1 MELGD
6 FESLRGLDNNL
17 LGFWGV
23 DGGKRL
29 KAKAIDLGRSGYA
42 STPAFGRAVA
52 PFGAGFYS
60 QFAGRPKAK
69 ALGYQPCFRSECIDL
84 LVDRAE
90 AGSLRVVALHPP

>member
-1 MELGD
+1 MELDD

-52 PFGAGFYS
+52 PLTRFYWHPFD
-60 QFAGRPKAK
+60 FAQGR
-69 ALGYQPCFRSECIDL
+69 L
-84 LVDRAE
+84 
-90 AGSLRVVALHPP
+90 